1 MIHFYNVTKV
11 YPNHVKAISDITLHI
26 SKGEFIFLVG
36 PSGAGKS
43 TICKLLFCEEAA
55 SGGQI
60 IFRGKSLSRMKRR
73 EVPYHRRTIG
83 MVFQDFRLLPQ
94 KTAWENVAFA
104 LEVTGAPRR
113 DIKRLVPPVLELVG
127 LLHKAD
133 AFPAQLSGGEQ
144 QRIGIARA
152 IVNNPLLILADEPTG
167 NLDPDTSWD
176 LMKLFQ
182 DINNRGTTIIMSTHD
197 KQIVDT
203 LRKRVIALANGKIAR
218 DEERGEYGLCDSAP

>member
-1 MIHFYNVTKV
+1 MIHFYNVTKT
-11 YPNHVKAISDITLHI
+11 YPNDVKAVSDITLHI
-26 SKGEFIFLVG
+26 GKGEFVFLVG

-43 TICKLLFCEEAA
+43 TLCKLIFCEEL
-55 SGGQI
+55 STGGQL
-60 IFRGKSLSRMKRR
+60 IFKGKSLSRMKRR

-104 LEVTGAPRR
+104 LEVTGSSRR
-113 DIKRLVPPVLELVG
+113 EIKRSVPPVLELVG
-127 LLHKAD
+127 LLPKSD
-133 AFPAQLSGGEQ
+133 AFPSQLSGGEQ
-144 QRIGIARA
+144 QRIAIARA
-152 IVNNPLLILADEPTG
+152 IVNNPLLIIADEPTG

-182 DINNRGTTIIMSTHD
+182 DINNRGTTILMSTHD

-203 LRKRVIALANGKIAR
+203 MQKRVIALAGGKVVR
-218 DEERGEYGLCDSAP
+218 DEESGEYGYAT